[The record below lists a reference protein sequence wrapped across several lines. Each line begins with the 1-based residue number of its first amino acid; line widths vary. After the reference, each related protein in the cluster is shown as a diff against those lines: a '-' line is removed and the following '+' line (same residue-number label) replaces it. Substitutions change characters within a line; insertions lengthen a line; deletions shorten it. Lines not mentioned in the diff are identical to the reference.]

1 MSVNTDNRITVP
13 LLPLR
18 DIVIFPHQTAPMI
31 VGRAK
36 SVNAV
41 KEAIKNN
48 TFIFTTMQK
57 DPKLEDPK
65 KSDIYT
71 VGTISSI
78 EHHIIES
85 DSIKLL
91 VKGVKIGK
99 IILFNE
105 NESYTAVDVSPVEP
119 IVKNPLEIEALKR
132 QLVSAFTDYSKNTNQ
147 IAPEIVTYV
156 SSVDNPE
163 VVANTIAA
171 SIKMKTDEKQAL
183 IEIEELEKYMT
194 KILEKLFSEI
204 EIIEIEK
211 RIKAQ
216 VKKQTEK
223 AQKEYYLNE
232 QMRAIQKELG
242 EKDEFKTEIKELE
255 DRIKKKKMSEEAVK
269 RCKSELKK
277 LKMMS
282 PMSAE
287 AAVVRGYLE
296 WILSLPWYEYTEE
309 KKDINEA
316 KRILDRD
323 HYGLEQVKERILEYL
338 AVKALSLEVKGPIL
352 CFVGPPGV
360 GKTSLAKSIAQAT
373 GRNFVRQSLG
383 GVRDEAEI
391 RGHRRTYVSALPG
404 KVIQSMRKAGS
415 SNPVFL
421 FDEIDKMSMDFRGDP
436 SAALLEVL
444 DPEQNHVFNDHYLD
458 LDYDLSK
465 VMFITTAN
473 TVAGIPPALLDRLEI
488 IRLPGYI
495 EVEKINIAEKFLIPK
510 QLKANGLTENNVNF
524 TKGAIVKIIR
534 EYTRE
539 AGVRNVEREI
549 ATILR
554 KVAKH
559 ILETGKNNKII
570 TIKASNI
577 EKYLGVPKFKK
588 NELEQRDLVGVA
600 TGLAWTEAGGDILAI
615 ESAVVNGSGKL
626 TVTGKLGDIMKESA
640 HAALSYVRTI
650 SSDLGLKKNF
660 YRKID
665 IHIHVPEGAVP
676 KDGPSAGIT
685 IATSLVSALTKIPVR
700 HDLAMTGEITLRG
713 RVLPI
718 GGLKEKLMAAMRADI
733 KDVLVPKD
741 NEKDITEI
749 PEEIKKSLNI
759 IFVENMDQVIEKAL
773 KVDSVEQIWKG
784 RIKPNLQ
791 PNLPTLPP
799 VSNIQL
805 PSSEQP
811 HSNN

>member
-1 MSVNTDNRITVP
+1 MTNGSNDKYRVP

-18 DIVIFPHQTAPMI
+18 DIVVFPHQTTPLI
-31 VGRAK
+31 VGRQK

-48 TFIFTTMQK
+48 SLVFTTMQK
-57 DPKLEDPK
+57 DPKVEDPK
-65 KSDIYT
+65 ENDIQIT
-71 VGTISSI
+71 GTLSSI
-78 EHHIIES
+78 EHHIVES

-91 VKGVKIGK
+91 VKGVKRGK
-99 IILFNE
+99 IL
-105 NESYTAVDVSPVEP
+105 SYHDTDMYVEVEINP
-119 IVKNPLEIEALKR
+119 IGDSANNTPGVEALKR
-132 QLVSAFTDYSKNTNQ
+132 QLVSAFTDYAKNTNL

-156 SSVDNPE
+156 SSVDSPE
-163 VVANTIAA
+163 IVANTIAG
-171 SIKMKTDEKQAL
+171 SIKMKAEEKQML
-183 IEIEELEKYMT
+183 METEDLEKYMT
-194 KILEKLFSEI
+194 KLMERLFGEI
-204 EIIEIEK
+204 EIIDIEK

-255 DRIKKKKMSEEAVK
+255 ERIKKKKMSDEAGK
-269 RCKSELKK
+269 RCKGELKK

-296 WILSLPWYEYTEE
+296 WILSLPWYDYTDE

-316 KRILDRD
+316 RKVLDRD
-323 HYGLEQVKERILEYL
+323 HYGLEQVKERILEFL
-338 AVKALSLEVKGPIL
+338 AVKALSPDAKGPIL

-360 GKTSLAKSIAQAT
+360 GKTSLAKSIAEAM

-404 KVIQSMRKAGS
+404 KVIQSMRKAGT

-444 DPEQNHVFNDHYLD
+444 DPEQNHAFNDHYLD

-473 TVAGIPPALLDRLEI
+473 TVAGIPAALLDRLEI

-495 EVEKINIAEKFLIPK
+495 EVEKLNIARQFLIPK
-510 QLKANGLTENNVNF
+510 QLKANGLVPEKLVF

-534 EYTRE
+534 DYTRE

-559 ILETGKNNKII
+559 ILKTGEKNKKIVVME
-570 TIKASNI
+570 SNL
-577 EKYLGVPKFKK
+577 EKYLGVARFKRS
-588 NELEQRDLVGVA
+588 ELEERDLIGVA

-615 ESAVVNGSGKL
+615 ESAVLNGKGKL

-640 HAALSYVRTI
+640 SAAMSYVRTI
-650 SSDLGLKKNF
+650 ASDLGLKKDF

-665 IHIHVPEGAVP
+665 VHIHIPEGAIP

-685 IATSLVSALTKIPVR
+685 IATSLVSALTKIPVKR
-700 HDLAMTGEITLRG
+700 DLAMTGEITLRG

-718 GGLKEKLMAAMRADI
+718 GGLKEKLMAAMRAQI
-733 KDVLVPKD
+733 KEVLIPKD
-741 NEKDITEI
+741 NEKDIAEI
-749 PEEIKKSLNI
+749 PDIIKKTLHI
-759 IFVENMDQVIEKAL
+759 TFVEHVDQVIEKAL
-773 KVDSVEQIWKG
+773 RVDSVEQIWKG
-784 RIKPNLQ
+784 RFDTGKSLQ
-791 PNLPTLPP
+791 NIPQVSTLP
-799 VSNIQL
+799 L
-805 PSSEQP
+805 PSEQTHP
-811 HSNN
+811 NN

>member
-1 MSVNTDNRITVP
+1 MSDENNNKYIAP

-18 DIVIFPHQTAPMI
+18 DIVIFPQQTTPLI
-31 VGRAK
+31 VGRQK

-48 TFIFTTMQK
+48 SFIFTTIQK
-57 DPKLEDPK
+57 DPKVEDPK
-65 KSDIYT
+65 GNDIQIT
-71 VGTISSI
+71 GTLSSI
-78 EHHIIES
+78 EHHIIEN

-91 VKGVKIGK
+91 VKGVKRGK
-99 IILFNE
+99 ILSYNDKNTYAEVEVKPIE
-105 NESYTAVDVSPVEP
+105 NF
-119 IVKNPLEIEALKR
+119 IKNTLEVEALKR
-132 QLVSAFTDYSKNTNQ
+132 QLVSVFADYAKSTNL

-156 SSVDNPE
+156 SSADSPE
-163 VVANTIAA
+163 IVANTIA
-171 SIKMKTDEKQAL
+171 SGIKMKAEEKQAL
-183 IEIEELEKYMT
+183 MEEEDLEKYMT
-194 KILEKLFSEI
+194 KLMERLFSEI
-204 EIIEIEK
+204 EIIDIEK

-255 DRIKKKKMSEEAVK
+255 ERIKKKKMSEEASK

-316 KRILDRD
+316 KKVLDRD
-323 HYGLEQVKERILEYL
+323 HYGLEQVKERILEFL
-338 AVKALSLEVKGPIL
+338 AVKALSPDAKGPIL

-360 GKTSLAKSIAQAT
+360 GKTSLAKSIAEAT

-383 GVRDEAEI
+383 GVRDEAEV

-404 KVIQSMRKAGS
+404 KVIQSMRKAGT

-495 EVEKINIAEKFLIPK
+495 EIEKMNIAKKFLIPK
-510 QLKANGLTENNVNF
+510 QLKANGINSDKLLF
-524 TKGAIVKIIR
+524 TNGAILKIIR
-534 EYTRE
+534 DYTRE

-549 ATILR
+549 STIMR

-559 ILETGKNNKII
+559 ILKSGNSNKKI
-570 TIKASNI
+570 TIRDSNL
-577 EKYLGVPKFKK
+577 EKYLGVARFKRS
-588 NELEQRDLVGVA
+588 ELEERDLVGVA

-615 ESAVVNGSGKL
+615 ESAVLNGKGKL

-640 HAALSYVRTI
+640 SAAMSYVRTI
-650 SSDLGLKKNF
+650 ASALGLKKDF

-665 IHIHVPEGAVP
+665 VHIHIPEGAIP

-685 IATSLVSALTKIPVR
+685 IATSLVSALTKIPVKR
-700 HDLAMTGEITLRG
+700 DLAMTGEITLRG

-718 GGLKEKLMAAMRADI
+718 GGLKEKLMAAMRAQI
-733 KDVLVPKD
+733 KEVLIPKD
-741 NEKDITEI
+741 NEKDVAEI
-749 PEEIKKSLNI
+749 PDVIKNALNI
-759 IFVENMDQVIEKAL
+759 MFVENMDQVIERAL
-773 KVDSVEQIWKG
+773 RVDSVELIWKG
-784 RIKPNLQ
+784 RFNTETNLHNITQVNNMPVPSDQTHPN
-791 PNLPTLPP
+791 N
-799 VSNIQL
+799 
-805 PSSEQP
+805 
-811 HSNN
+811 

>member
-1 MSVNTDNRITVP
+1 MTGGSNDNFRVP

-18 DIVIFPHQTAPMI
+18 DIVVFPHQTTPLI
-31 VGRAK
+31 VGRSK

-48 TFIFTTMQK
+48 SLIFTTMQK
-57 DPKLEDPK
+57 DPKVEDPK
-65 KSDIYT
+65 ENDIQIT
-71 VGTISSI
+71 GTLSSI
-78 EHHIIES
+78 EHHIVES

-91 VKGVKIGK
+91 VKGVKRGK
-99 IILFNE
+99 IL
-105 NESYTAVDVSPVEP
+105 SYRDEDLYVEVEVSPLGDLLNNTPGV
-119 IVKNPLEIEALKR
+119 EALKR
-132 QLVSAFTDYSKNTNQ
+132 QLVSVFTDYAKNTNL
-147 IAPEIVTYV
+147 IAPEIVTYI
-156 SSVDNPE
+156 SSVDSAE
-163 VVANTIAA
+163 IVANTIAG
-171 SIKMKTDEKQAL
+171 SIKLKAEEKQAL
-183 IEIEELEKYMT
+183 MEIEDLEKFMT
-194 KILEKLFSEI
+194 RLMERLFGEI
-204 EIIEIEK
+204 EIIDIEK

-255 DRIKKKKMSEEAVK
+255 ERIKKKKMSDEAGK
-269 RCKSELKK
+269 RCKGELKK

-296 WILSLPWYEYTEE
+296 WILSLPWYEYSDE

-316 KRILDRD
+316 KKVLDRD
-323 HYGLEQVKERILEYL
+323 HYGLEQIKERILEFL
-338 AVKALSLEVKGPIL
+338 AVKALSPDAKGPIL

-360 GKTSLAKSIAQAT
+360 GKTSLAKSIAEAT

-404 KVIQSMRKAGS
+404 KIIQSMRKAGT

-444 DPEQNHVFNDHYLD
+444 DPEQNHAFNDHYLD

-495 EVEKINIAEKFLIPK
+495 EVEKLNIAKKFLIPK
-510 QLKANGLTENNVNF
+510 QLKANGLVPEKLEF
-524 TKGAIVKIIR
+524 TKGAIANIIR
-534 EYTRE
+534 DYTRE

-559 ILETGKNNKII
+559 ILKSGEKNKKVVIRS
-570 TIKASNI
+570 SNLA
-577 EKYLGVPKFKK
+577 KYLGVARFKRS
-588 NELEQRDLVGVA
+588 ELEERDLVGVA

-615 ESAVVNGSGKL
+615 ESAVLNGKGKL

-640 HAALSYVRTI
+640 SAAMSYVRTI
-650 SSDLGLKKNF
+650 ASSLGLKKDF
-660 YRKID
+660 YKRID
-665 IHIHVPEGAVP
+665 VHIHIPEGAIP

-685 IATSLVSALTKIPVR
+685 IATSLVSALTRIPVKR
-700 HDLAMTGEITLRG
+700 DLAMTGEITLRG

-718 GGLKEKLMAAMRADI
+718 GGLKEKLMASMRAQI
-733 KDVLVPKD
+733 KEVLIPKD
-741 NEKDITEI
+741 NEKDIAEI
-749 PEEIKKSLNI
+749 PDVIKKALSI
-759 IFVENMDQVIEKAL
+759 TFVENMDQVIEKAL
-773 KVDSVEQIWKG
+773 RVDSLEQIWKG
-784 RIKPNLQ
+784 RYDTETHVRDIPQ
-791 PNLPTLPP
+791 VSGMP
-799 VSNIQL
+799 VSSDQTH
-805 PSSEQP
+805 P
-811 HSNN
+811 NN

>member
-1 MSVNTDNRITVP
+1 MTTGTEKIRVP

-18 DIVIFPHQTAPMI
+18 DIVVFPYQTTPLI
-31 VGRAK
+31 VGRQK

-41 KEAIKNN
+41 KEAIRNN
-48 TFIFTTMQK
+48 SMIFTVMQK
-57 DPKLEDPK
+57 DPKVEDP
-65 KSDIYT
+65 SENDLQRS
-71 VGTISSI
+71 GTLSSI

-91 VKGVKIGK
+91 VKGVRRAR
-99 IILFNE
+99 ILSYRE
-105 NESYTAVDVSPVEP
+105 NELYGEVEVETVGDTTAGSP
-119 IVKNPLEIEALKR
+119 EIEALKR
-132 QLVSAFTDYSKNTNQ
+132 QLVSAFTDYTKNTNLV
-147 IAPEIVTYV
+147 APEIVSYIA
-156 SSVDNPE
+156 SVDNPE
-163 VVANTIAA
+163 IVANTIAGN
-171 SIKMKTDEKQAL
+171 IKMKAEDKQAL
-183 IEIEELEKYMT
+183 MEIEDLEQYMT
-194 KILEKLFSEI
+194 RIMERLFGEI
-204 EIIEIEK
+204 EIIDLEK

-242 EKDEFKTEIKELE
+242 EKDEFKTEIRELE
-255 DRIKKKKMSEEAVK
+255 ERIRKKKMSDEAAK
-269 RCKSELKK
+269 RCKGELKK

-296 WILSLPWYEYTEE
+296 WILSLPWYDYTDE

-316 KRILDRD
+316 KKILDRD
-323 HYGLEQVKERILEYL
+323 HYGLVQIKERILEFL
-338 AVKALSLEVKGPIL
+338 AVKALSPEAKGPIL

-360 GKTSLAKSIAQAT
+360 GKTSLAKSIAEAT

-404 KVIQSMRKAGS
+404 KIIQSMRKAGS

-473 TVAGIPPALLDRLEI
+473 TMAGIPPALIDRLEI

-495 EVEKINIAEKFLIPK
+495 EVEKLNIAQKFLIPK
-510 QLKANGLTENNVNF
+510 QLAANGLTPEKVVM
-524 TKGAIVKIIR
+524 TKGAIAQLIR
-534 EYTRE
+534 DYTRE
-539 AGVRNVEREI
+539 AGVRNIEREI

-559 ILETGKNNKII
+559 ILETGEKRKKTVI
-570 TIKASNI
+570 TASNLD
-577 EKYLGVPKFKK
+577 KYLGIARFKRS
-588 NELEQRDLVGVA
+588 ELEERDLVGVA

-615 ESAVVNGSGKL
+615 ESAVLHGKGKL
-626 TVTGKLGDIMKESA
+626 TVTGKLGDTMKESA
-640 HAALSYVRTI
+640 SAAMSYVRTI
-650 SSDLGLKKNF
+650 SSDLGLKKEF

-665 IHIHVPEGAVP
+665 VHIHIPEGAIP

-685 IATSLVSALTKIPVR
+685 IATSLVSALTRIPVKR
-700 HDLAMTGEITLRG
+700 DLAMTGEITLRG

-718 GGLKEKLMAAMRADI
+718 GGLKEKLMAAMRAQI
-733 KDVLVPKD
+733 QEVLIPKD
-741 NEKDITEI
+741 NEKDIAEI
-749 PEEIKKSLNI
+749 PDIIKKALSI
-759 IFVENMDQVIEKAL
+759 EFVENMDQVIEKAL
-773 KVDSVEQIWKG
+773 RVDTPDKIWKG
-784 RIKPNLQ
+784 RTEKPVQ
-791 PNLPTLPP
+791 LPGVDQLHNIPLPP
-799 VSNIQL
+799 AQSHPSN
-805 PSSEQP
+805 
-811 HSNN
+811 

>member
-1 MSVNTDNRITVP
+1 MTEKAEKIRVP

-18 DIVIFPHQTAPMI
+18 DIVVFPHQTTPLI
-31 VGRAK
+31 VGRQK

-48 TFIFTTMQK
+48 SLIFTVMQK
-57 DPKLEDPK
+57 DPKIEDPAEN
-65 KSDIYT
+65 DLQLT
-71 VGTISSI
+71 GTLSSI
-78 EHHIIES
+78 EHHIMES

-91 VKGVKIGK
+91 VKGVRRAKISSYR
-99 IILFNE
+99 E
-105 NESYTAVDVSPVEP
+105 NELYGEVEIEYIGDNAVSSPG
-119 IVKNPLEIEALKR
+119 IEALKR
-132 QLVSAFTDYSKNTNQ
+132 QLVAAFTDYAKNTNLV
-147 IAPEIVTYV
+147 APEIVTYV
-156 SSVDNPE
+156 ASVDNAG
-163 VVANTIAA
+163 VVADTIAGNV
-171 SIKMKTDEKQAL
+171 KMKADDKQAL
-183 IEIEELEKYMT
+183 MEIEDLEKYMT
-194 KILEKLFSEI
+194 RIMERLFGEM
-204 EIIEIEK
+204 EIIDLEK

-255 DRIKKKKMSEEAVK
+255 ERIKKKKMSDEAAK
-269 RCKSELKK
+269 RCKGELKK
-277 LKMMS
+277 LRMMS

-296 WILSLPWYEYTEE
+296 WILSLPWYDYTDE

-316 KRILDRD
+316 KKILDRD
-323 HYGLEQVKERILEYL
+323 HYGLGQIKERILEFL
-338 AVKALSLEVKGPIL
+338 AVKALSPEAKGPIL

-360 GKTSLAKSIAQAT
+360 GKTSLAKSIAEAT

-404 KVIQSMRKAGS
+404 KIIQSMRKAGS

-444 DPEQNHVFNDHYLD
+444 DPEQNHAFNDHYLD

-473 TVAGIPPALLDRLEI
+473 TMAGIPPALIDRLEI

-495 EVEKINIAEKFLIPK
+495 EVEKLNIARKFLIPK
-510 QLKANGLTENNVNF
+510 QLTANGLTPGQAVF
-524 TKGAIVKIIR
+524 TKGAIVQLIR
-534 EYTRE
+534 DYTRE
-539 AGVRNVEREI
+539 AGVRNVEREL

-559 ILETGKNNKII
+559 NLETGNKKQKTTI
-570 TIKASNI
+570 TTATLGR
-577 EKYLGVPKFKK
+577 YLGVARFTRS
-588 NELEQRDLVGVA
+588 ELEEQDLVGVA

-615 ESAVVNGSGKL
+615 ESAVLNGKGKL

-640 HAALSYVRTI
+640 SAAMSYVRTI
-650 SSDLGLKKNF
+650 AADLGLKSGF

-665 IHIHVPEGAVP
+665 VHIHIPEGAIP

-685 IATSLVSALTKIPVR
+685 MATSLVSALTRIPVKR
-700 HDLAMTGEITLRG
+700 DLAMTGEITLRG

-718 GGLKEKLMAAMRADI
+718 GGLKEKLMAAMRAQI
-733 KDVLVPKD
+733 REVLIPRD
-741 NEKDITEI
+741 NEKDIAEI
-749 PEEIKKSLNI
+749 PDIIKKALKI
-759 IFVENMDQVIEKAL
+759 EFVENMDQVIEKAL
-773 KVDSVEQIWKG
+773 RVDTTDKIWKG
-784 RIKPNLQ
+784 RAEKHVD
-791 PNLPTLPP
+791 LPAVDQLHNIPLPP
-799 VSNIQL
+799 AQSHPSN
-805 PSSEQP
+805 
-811 HSNN
+811 